1 MGPAFFLDLRFVT
14 PGRYFFNEELAEK
27 EVEIPPKMVRMSSRK
42 RKAEREKAKAM
53 EMEKQK
59 EKEKEEMEKKKEKEE
74 MK

>member
-27 EVEIPPKMVRMSSRK
+27 GVAIPMKEVRMSSRK
-42 RKAEREKAKAM
+42 RKAEREKANASASANASAK
-53 EMEKQK
+53 EMES
-59 EKEKEEMEKKKEKEE
+59 EKEKE

>member
-59 EKEKEEMEKKKEKEE
+59 EKEEMEKKRRKRR
-74 MK
+74 